1 MESYGDLSF
10 EPRYN
15 IAPSQSVPVIVRNED
30 RRDGKRKM
38 PMWIQL
44 KKREP
49 FAFAGLW
56 DCWQDRD
63 SEIEL
68 YTFTIIMTRPNALLR
83 PIHDRMPVIYDA
95 GMGRHWLDPRCTVST
110 SKTLAPI
117 LQPLPSDLME
127 PTWFQRSS
135 IRRITTR
142 RLASSRFRPVSQ
154 VSGNCLCYS
163 YVLFL

>member
-68 YTFTIIMTRPNALLR
+68 YTFTIITTRPNALLR

-95 GMGRHWLDPRCTVST
+95 GMGRQWLDPRCTVST

-127 PTWFQRSS
+127 AYVVSTLVNSPENDSPACIQPLSS
-135 IRRITTR
+135 GQ
-142 RLASSRFRPVSQ
+142 SSKRQLP
-154 VSGNCLCYS
+154 L
-163 YVLFL
+163 L